1 MLLDSQLAKTEN
13 IIGHLVSKYDR
24 KHPEVISAIS
34 EHLHNMKPFVLKLNA
49 DKAKSLT
56 EIQTINQL
64 REALQ
69 IAVELELTVMF
80 EYLFACFSVINNSD
94 EVEKEDENSAYSSEI
109 RREYKNQFII
119 ICIQEMQH
127 FRMASDMLISIEGVP
142 NLEKVKFPSS
152 YGESHIPTKLTR
164 LNLVSLLRFAKNEEP
179 YPEDQSQP
187 QPKPGFI
194 DFWDK
199 GQDKKEDD
207 FAYLNIAQLYEAI
220 YNGFKTIHGQIGDMM
235 FTMKPNMQPII
246 QQYTDVDSCL
256 KDITTIETQGEG
268 AGGGKLYY
276 EAIHDLI
283 EWVKNVKF
291 PNSLPEDKKKKGGEL
306 RTELLKIGQRLLG
319 EIDETLLLLQDVNRA
334 IKLLDEWEDLGLP
347 SPPITKNKFLDLLKI
362 EPSHWGRFLVMII
375 NYLTLMKSENKSDE
389 DFSALFSRP
398 SMPAPQ
404 KEYTEATGKVIKIAN
419 TSFHL
424 LLKILEGSMVAIPEE
439 LNDKYK
445 ITQRYNNIRFY
456 PIMTVLIYPL
466 GEILSYFQ
474 LSEDEKK
481 CTAGFPFMPNE
492 NDSTLVDP
500 LDKFQDVVLTL
511 KMLHDDSLK
520 YFDQDFY
527 NKLDSSVG
535 MWLTDNKAVVK
546 RVGVLLKNVQKT
558 IRVLYLGMT
567 NGLSPKAPPSDK
579 KPTGD
584 KIPSKEIFYTDKYYL
599 NIEFNG
605 RAIFKQPSD
614 PDPTFDTRGFS
625 GSMFMYEFPGDPD
638 NDNSFYTQNK
648 NLYPH
653 DETKKFTRDYV
664 PDAFYEG
671 VKITAAK
678 LVYPCYY
685 DGTEEK
691 NKEMK
696 EIEQHLEN
704 ELVNSDFCFYPLEN
718 NGVTYKPTIP
728 QLNYAIT
735 RHIAVD
741 PIFVGF
747 QSNTGSFNVR
757 RANLIRNPETNK
769 PDASIDFI
777 TACLELSDNFAAYPE
792 IIDDRIPKS
801 GGYNA
806 WKDPF
811 SYNIGSL
818 LNTNTIN
825 ANSGAGQ
832 FKWDFYTLILKRLD
846 NIEKDIKE
854 IVDRYPSDPLAS
866 LILAFIHFYSSKLI
880 VLALMTGIKPEDRN
894 KLSYLCSR
902 YLQLTK
908 MKKSII
914 DRGSFIAMAAQY
926 FYQVPLNALPD
937 GEYLVAENKSA
948 DPKLKNVQ
956 FMTDQEWGLDFWLGG
971 MDYDAM
977 TFFISGSMM
986 IPVTIPTDQ

>member
-13 IIGHLVSKYDR
+13 IIGHLVNKYDK

-34 EHLHNMKPFVLKLNA
+34 DHLHNMKPFVLKLNA
-49 DKAKSLT
+49 EKAKSLT
-56 EIQTINQL
+56 EIQTTNQL

-94 EVEKEDENSAYSSEI
+94 EVEKKDENSAYYSEI
-109 RREYKNQFII
+109 RREYKNQFIL

-127 FRMASDMLISIEGVP
+127 FRMASDMLISIGGVP
-142 NLEKVKFPSS
+142 NLQNVKFPSS
-152 YGESHIPTKLTR
+152 YGESHIPTKLSR

-179 YPEDQSQP
+179 YPEDLSQP

-194 DFWDK
+194 QFWDK
-199 GQDKKEDD
+199 GQDKKEDG
-207 FAYLNIAQLYEAI
+207 FAYLSIAQLYEAI
-220 YNGFKTIHGQIGDMM
+220 YKGFKTIHEQIGDMM

-291 PNSLPEDKKKKGGEL
+291 PDSLPEDKKKKGGEF
-306 RTELLKIGQRLLG
+306 RKDLLEIGQRLLG

-334 IKLLDEWEDLGLP
+334 IKLLHEWEDLGLP
-347 SPPITKNKFLDLLKI
+347 HPPIDKNKFLDLLKV

-375 NYLTLMKSENKSDE
+375 NYLTLMKAENKNDV

-398 SMPAPQ
+398 SIPSPK

-424 LLKILEGSMVAIPEE
+424 LLKILEGSMVAISEE

-445 ITQRYNNIRFY
+445 ITQRYNNIRFF

-474 LSEDEKK
+474 LSEDEKNY
-481 CTAGFPFMPNE
+481 TAGFPFMPNE

-500 LDKFQDVVLTL
+500 LDKFEDVVLTL

-527 NKLDSSVG
+527 KKLDSSVG

-546 RVGVLLKNVQKT
+546 RVSVLLKNVQKT

-567 NGLSPKAPPSDK
+567 NGLSPQAPPSDK

-584 KIPSKEIFYTDKYYL
+584 KIPSKDIVYTDKYYL
-599 NIEFNG
+599 NIQFNG
-605 RAIFKQPSD
+605 RAIFMQASD
-614 PDPTFDTRGFS
+614 PDPTFDPRGFS
-625 GSMFMYEFPGDPD
+625 GNMFMYEFPGDPD
-638 NDNSFYTQNK
+638 FDGAFHTQNQ
-648 NLYPH
+648 NLSPKSK
-653 DETKKFTRDYV
+653 DGKFRRDYV

-696 EIEQHLEN
+696 NVEQLLEK

-718 NGVTYKPTIP
+718 NGVTYWPTFP
-728 QLNYAIT
+728 QLNNAIT
-735 RHIAVD
+735 RHRAVD
-741 PIFVGF
+741 PVFVGF
-747 QSNTGSFNVR
+747 HTGNFNVR
-757 RANLIRNPETNK
+757 RANLIRNPETK
-769 PDASIDFI
+769 ELDASIDFI
-777 TACLELSDNFAAYPE
+777 TACLKLSDNFAAYPM
-792 IIDDRIPKS
+792 ILDDRLPKS
-801 GGYNA
+801 GGYPQ
-806 WKDPF
+806 WEDPF
-811 SYNIGSL
+811 QPNPGALSNS
-818 LNTNTIN
+818 NTIN
-825 ANSGAGQ
+825 ANSGTGQ
-832 FKWDFYTLILKRLD
+832 FKWDFYTFMTKRCD
-846 NIEKDIKE
+846 NIKKDIEE
-854 IVDRYPSDPLAS
+854 IVKKYSGDPLAS
-866 LILAFIHFYSSKLI
+866 LILDFINFYSSKLI

-894 KLSYLCSR
+894 RLSYLCSR
-902 YLQLTK
+902 YLQMAK
-908 MKKSII
+908 IRKSINV
-914 DRGSFIAMAAQY
+914 DGYFKQLELQY
-926 FYQVPLNALPD
+926 LFQSPLNALVGD
-937 GEYLVAENKSA
+937 YLVAENNST
-948 DPKLKNVQ
+948 DPKLKNVE
-956 FMTDQEWGLDFWLGG
+956 FMTNQDWGLDFWVGG
-971 MDYDAM
+971 MDYDSL

-986 IPVTIPTDQ
+986 IPVTIPTDQT